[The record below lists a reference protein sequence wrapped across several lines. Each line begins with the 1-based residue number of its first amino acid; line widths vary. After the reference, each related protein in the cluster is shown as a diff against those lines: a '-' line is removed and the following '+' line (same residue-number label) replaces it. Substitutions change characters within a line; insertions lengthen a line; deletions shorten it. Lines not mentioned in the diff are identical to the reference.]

1 MDQEF
6 YDTLGVGKS
15 ATATEIKKAY
25 RKQAMKYHPDRNP
38 GDKEAENQFKAAA
51 EAYEVLSDSQK
62 RQIYDQYGKAGL
74 QGGQGGGQGGFED
87 MFSGFGDVF
96 GDLFGFGGSGRRE
109 HNSASQGADLR
120 YDLTI
125 SFMDA
130 VHGTEQEVTLNKRD
144 TCWTCE
150 GSGLRPGYKP
160 ETCTT
165 CRGSGQVTRSQ
176 GFFRVQTPCPECRGQ
191 GQVITEP
198 CADCN
203 GAGLIHKDKTVSLK
217 IPAGV
222 DNGARMRLRG
232 EGEGGRRGGPAGDLY
247 VVIQVEPHEFFQR
260 DGNYIY
266 CEYPL
271 SMSQATL
278 GCTVDI
284 PTINGE
290 TPFTFPKGTQPK
302 QSFKI
307 QGQGVPSLRN
317 NSTGDMIIEAKVH
330 IPEKLT
336 KRQKELLEEFA
347 EIEEAKNSDDGF
359 FSRLFKGNDHDK

>member
-6 YDTLGVGKS
+6 YETLGVDKS
-15 ATATEIKKAY
+15 ATANEIKKAY
-25 RKQAMKYHPDRNP
+25 RKKAMKYHPDRNP
-38 GDKEAENQFKAAA
+38 GDSEAEDKFKAAA

-62 RQIYDQYGKAGL
+62 RQRYDQYGKAGL
-74 QGGQGGGQGGFED
+74 QGGGGGQGGFDD

-96 GDLFGFGGSGRRE
+96 GDLFGFSGGRRE
-109 HNSASQGADLR
+109 QHGPTKGADLR

-125 SFMDA
+125 TFMEA
-130 VHGTEQEVTLNKRD
+130 VHGTEKEVTLNKRD

-150 GSGLRPGYKP
+150 GTGVRPGYQP
-160 ETCTT
+160 ETCST

-191 GQVITEP
+191 GQIIKEP
-198 CADCN
+198 CGDCN
-203 GAGLIHKDKTVSLK
+203 GAGLVHKDKTVSLK

-222 DNGARMRLRG
+222 DTGARMRLRG
-232 EGEGGRRGGPAGDLY
+232 EGEGGRKGGPTGDLY
-247 VVIQVEPHEFFQR
+247 VVINVQSHEFFQR
-260 DGNYIY
+260 EGEYIY

-271 SMSQATL
+271 SMAQATL

-284 PTINGE
+284 PTINGK
-290 TPFTFPKGTQPK
+290 TSFTFPKGTQPG

-307 QGQGVPSLRN
+307 PGEGVPSLRN
-317 NSTGDMIIEAKVH
+317 RSTGDMVIETKVI

-336 KRQKELLEEFA
+336 KRQKELLEEFE
-347 EIEEAKNSDDGF
+347 EIEKAKDSDDGF
-359 FSRLFKGNDHDK
+359 FARLFNGGKHDQ